1 MQRRR
6 NRVIFFVFM
15 VVMTFT
21 FTACGKAKEETKEIT
36 ARKTTDD
43 GDYVYVP
50 TFEDLPKE
58 KNGEIYGYRIE
69 DGAVYSIRGTQ
80 ASASIR
86 KKEVTGSKAFQVFY
100 EFKENAELHSFA
112 ILPKGQ
118 IALVSSYWLE
128 ETLFWNLNIVEP
140 GGTEIFTGDITEK
153 VKEGTQYGYV
163 NSVLADA
170 DGNIYLW
177 SEGRILVFDKTGAFL
192 FRLDAKELEAGIRS
206 IGKTKD
212 GTIIVM
218 QYKADGIHVEISPID
233 VAKKDYGL
241 SCQGLPSDIMDGIAG
256 SMAPGLSEDF
266 LICTNS
272 GLMEYSIETESCQ
285 EVIKWMECGINAA
298 TVEAVSSTA
307 EGNLLLLLKAGDMEN
322 AAYRLGILEKKRR
335 SEVPQKEIITL
346 GTMWLAP
353 EIEKAVLGFNETN
366 HEYEVRVINYAEG
379 FGYDTPNELYD
390 ESYAKF
396 NMDVMT
402 GNGPDLID
410 LKDNGY
416 EVYMKKGVVEDLY
429 PYLENSSVVKKED
442 LNKTLLDSYSVDGKL
457 ACIPPCFYVG
467 SYVARKTDVGD
478 RYGWSV
484 DELIELVESRPD
496 AELMDCVNKMAVYSL
511 CTGLDSSHYYDLTTG
526 ECHFDS
532 EEFKKVLEFVNRF
545 PDKHENE
552 GLAYWERKGPSEPQM
567 IADGTLLLKAMSIH
581 NFTDVQYTSALF
593 QGDFTY
599 IGYPTTDGR
608 CGSELG
614 SMDIVGIYSKSEHKE
629 GAWKFLEYLLTEEF
643 QRNMSE
649 WASLPSLNR
658 VFEEELAEAMT
669 PQWKLDAEGNQVL
682 DENGNPIEVSTGSYA
697 YADFKVDYYAVTQE
711 EADRITELIA
721 GIDNKGGSPRGDREI
736 QEIIW
741 EEAQPYFAG
750 QKSVDE
756 VTEIMQ
762 NRVSLYIKENMN

>member
-1 MQRRR
+1 MQGRIKRIL
-6 NRVIFFVFM
+6 VLTLATMCVFA
-15 VVMTFT
+15 
-21 FTACGKAKEETKEIT
+21 FTACGKGKADGEKIT
-36 ARKTTDD
+36 AEKIAGD
-43 GDYVYVP
+43 GEYVYVP
-50 TFEDLPKE
+50 AFEDLPKGE
-58 KNGEIYGYRIE
+58 NGSISDYKLHEGT
-69 DGAVYSIRGTQ
+69 VYYIRTTENVT
-80 ASASIR
+80 SIR
-86 KKEVTGSKAFQVFY
+86 KKEVTGSKAPQVFY
-100 EFKENAELHSFA
+100 EFEEDTELHSFE
-112 ILPKGQ
+112 ILPEGQ
-118 IALVSSYWLE
+118 IALVSSYWSE
-128 ETLFWNLNIVEP
+128 ETLFWTLKIVRAD
-140 GGTEIFTGDITEK
+140 GTELFAGDITEK

-218 QYKADGIHVEISPID
+218 QYKADGINVGISPID

-241 SCQGLPSDIMDGIAG
+241 SYQGLPGDIMDDIAG
-256 SMAPGLSEDF
+256 SMAPGLLEDF

-272 GLMEYSIETESCQ
+272 GLMEYSIEAQSWQ
-285 EVIKWMECGINAA
+285 EVIKWMECGINAG

-307 EGNLLLLLKAGDMEN
+307 EGNILLLLKAGDMEN

-496 AELMDCVNKMAVYSL
+496 AELMDCVNKTWVYML
-511 CTGLDSSHYYDLTTG
+511 CTKLDSSHYYDLTTG

-532 EEFKKVLEFVNRF
+532 EEFKRVLEFVNQF

-552 GLAYWERKGPSEPQM
+552 GLAYWEREGSSEPQM
-567 IADGTLLLKAMSIH
+567 IADGTMLLKPMSIH

-599 IGYPTTDGR
+599 IGYPTADGR

-649 WASLPSLNR
+649 WSSFPSLNR
-658 VFEEELAEAMT
+658 VFKEELAEAKT

-697 YADFKVDYYAVTQE
+697 YDDFKVDYYAVTQE
-711 EADRITELIA
+711 EADQITELIA
-721 GIDNKGGSPRGDREI
+721 GIDNKGGSPRGDMEI